1 MAALAIEPAPASL
14 RDLFDA
20 AKRACDHW
28 NDSPAARQAME
39 RECREVPPFQRAD
52 LIKHFDEFYPPPP
65 ADAEKEKP

>member
-1 MAALAIEPAPASL
+1 MAALPSDAPPAPL

-28 NDSPAARQAME
+28 NDGLAARQAME
-39 RECREVPPFQRAD
+39 RECREVPPYQRAD